1 MSPPSLT
8 AAGEP
13 ARPTIIVGAFSA
25 GSVSSPAPVSD
36 RDHDLRRSRRLTS
49 RAVPAAQGRTGL
61 EFGSRNPQEEHSI
74 GTQLLRG
81 E

>member
-1 MSPPSLT
+1 VSPPSLT

-13 ARPTIIVGAFSA
+13 RPAIIAGRFSR
-25 GSVSSPAPVSD
+25 D
-36 RDHDLRRSRRLTS
+36 RCHHQSRVPIEIIICVDHNDSLLE
-49 RAVPAAQGRTGL
+49 PGRTGT
-61 EFGSRNPQEEHSI
+61 ESGSRDPREEHSI

>member
-49 RAVPAAQGRTGL
+49 RAVTAAQGRTGWNSAA
-61 EFGSRNPQEEHSI
+61 EI
-74 GTQLLRG
+74 LRKSTVSVPSG
-81 E
+81 